1 MSGIISYVVLLGG
14 AYAVASALFLA
25 FRAAKLI

>member
-14 AYAVASALFLA
+14 AYAVASVLFLA
-25 FRAAKLI
+25 FRAFKLI

>member
-14 AYAVASALFLA
+14 AYALAIALLFGL
-25 FRAAKLI
+25 RAIKLI